1 MDTPYSLI
9 IQEVTASTQDDAR
22 AAFEGAPVL
31 VVAARQTAGRG
42 RAGTAWENAPR
53 AVAASLAFD
62 PGWPTDRR
70 PLVALLAGLAAARV
84 IDVDLK
90 WPNDLISGGRK
101 VGGVL
106 AEAGPDAVVV
116 GLGVNLWWPD
126 APDGFGGL
134 HSDDPGSGRGVRVA
148 ERWAAGLLRLSEGG
162 WEAWPRHEYVERCVT
177 VGSEITWTPDGRG
190 RAVDVEA
197 DGSLV
202 VDTEVGPVRLRSGE
216 VRHVRPA
223 SEG

>member
-9 IQEVTASTQDDAR
+9 LQEVTASTQDDAR
-22 AAFEGAPVL
+22 AAYRGTPVL

-53 AVAASLAFD
+53 AMAASLAFD

-90 WPNDLISGGRK
+90 WPNDLIADGRK

-106 AEAGPDAVVV
+106 AEAGQDALVV
-116 GLGVNLWWPD
+116 GLGLNLWWPD
-126 APDGFGGL
+126 PPDGFGGL
-134 HSDDPGSGRGVRVA
+134 HADDPGSGRGVRVA
-148 ERWAAGLLRLSEGG
+148 ERWAAGLLRLTEGG
-162 WEAWPRHEYVERCVT
+162 WEGWPRGEYVERCVT

-190 RAVDVEA
+190 RAVDVES

-202 VDTEVGPVRLRSGE
+202 VDTGDGLVGLRSGD
-216 VRHVRPA
+216 VQHVRRVPD
-223 SEG
+223 G